1 MREPGAS
8 VSLAPANGV
17 PRVDDTSLSLPQ
29 ALQRRSDGDR
39 PSEFRR
45 GVQRFSRNRGAL
57 AGVLILCLFAIVA
70 LAAPLATTYDPEQ
83 TQLDQKLLEP
93 SAAHLLGTDH
103 LGRDILARLAYGAR
117 YSLLIG
123 FAAVSVGLLL
133 GVPLGTLCGFYGGW
147 LDLVIQRVIDVFLSL
162 PGFLL
167 ALSLVAVLGVGIN
180 NVILAVG
187 LGVVPA
193 FVRLTRASTLSIR
206 SRGYVDAA
214 RLAGARSP
222 VIIVRHILPNAL
234 APVVIQAT
242 LGIGATIL
250 TAAGLGF
257 LGLGVQQPTPE
268 WGAMLGEGRSY
279 IFSNPNLA
287 TFPGIAIFLTVMCFN
302 LAGDGLRDA
311 LDPTLTD
318 NR

>member
-1 MREPGAS
+1 MTWPRERIL
-8 VSLAPANGV
+8 V
-17 PRVDDTSLSLPQ
+17 
-29 ALQRRSDGDR
+29 RR
-39 PSEFRR
+39 FC
-45 GVQRFSRNRGAL
+45 RNRGAL
-57 AGVLILCLFAIVA
+57 AGVVVLLVFATVA
-70 LAAPLATTYDPEQ
+70 LVAPLATTYDPEQ
-83 TQLDQKLLEP
+83 TRLEQKLLEP
-93 SAAHLLGTDH
+93 SLAHLLGTDH

-117 YSLLIG
+117 FSLLIG
-123 FAAVSVGLLL
+123 FAAVGVGLAI
-133 GVPLGTLCGFYGGW
+133 GVPLGTVSGFYGGW
-147 LDLVIQRVIDVFLSL
+147 LDLVIQRVIDVFLSF

-167 ALSLVAVLGVGIN
+167 ALALVAVLGVGIS

-206 SRGYVDAA
+206 HNAYVEAA
-214 RLAGARSP
+214 RAAGAGGP
-222 VIIVRHILPNAL
+222 GIIWRHVLPNAM

-242 LGIGATIL
+242 LGLGATLL

-287 TFPGIAIFLTVMCFN
+287 TFPGIAIFLTVLGFN

-311 LDPTLTD
+311 LDPILD
-318 NR
+318 

>member
-1 MREPGAS
+1 MSEG
-8 VSLAPANGV
+8 VSLVLRKPAV
-17 PRVDDTSLSLPQ
+17 ATTSRDHEPPH
-29 ALQRRSDGDR
+29 R
-39 PSEFRR
+39 PHR
-45 GVQRFSRNRGAL
+45 GWWYRFGQNRGAV
-57 AGVLILCLFAIVA
+57 AGLVILLLFAIVA

-83 TQLDQKLLEP
+83 ARLDQKLLEP
-93 SAAHLLGTDH
+93 SPAHLLGTDH
-103 LGRDILARLAYGAR
+103 LGRDILARLAYGGR
-117 YSLLIG
+117 FSLFIG
-123 FAAVSVGLLL
+123 FAAVAVGLVI
-133 GVPLGTLCGFYGGW
+133 GVPLGTVCGFYGGW
-147 LDLVIQRVIDVFLSL
+147 LDLVIQRVIDVFLSF

-167 ALSLVAVLGVGIN
+167 ALTLVAVLGVGIT

-193 FVRLTRASTLSIR
+193 FVRLTRASTLAIR
-206 SRGYVDAA
+206 SRPYIEAA
-214 RLAGARSP
+214 RAAGASGP
-222 VIIVRHILPNAL
+222 LIIVRHILPNAL

-242 LGIGATIL
+242 LGLGATLL

-287 TFPGIAIFLTVMCFN
+287 TFPGIAIFLTVLGFN

-311 LDPTLTD
+311 LDPTLS
-318 NR
+318 

>member
-1 MREPGAS
+1 M
-8 VSLAPANGV
+8 LY
-17 PRVDDTSLSLPQ
+17 
-29 ALQRRSDGDR
+29 
-39 PSEFRR
+39 
-45 GVQRFSRNRGAL
+45 RFCRNRGAV
-57 AGVLILCLFAIVA
+57 AGLVVLCLFAVVA

-83 TQLDQKLLEP
+83 GHLEQKLLEP
-93 SAAHLLGTDH
+93 SPAHLLGTDH
-103 LGRDILARLAYGAR
+103 LGRDILARIAYGAR
-117 YSLLIG
+117 FSLLIG
-123 FAAVSVGLLL
+123 FAAVGVGLAI
-133 GVPLGTLCGFYGGW
+133 GVPLGTVSGFYGGW
-147 LDLVIQRVIDVFLSL
+147 LDLVIQRVIDVFLSF

-206 SRGYVDAA
+206 TRGYVEAA
-214 RLAGARSP
+214 RAAGARAP
-222 VIIVRHILPNAL
+222 AIIWRHVLPNAL

-242 LGIGATIL
+242 LGLGATLL

-268 WGAMLGEGRSY
+268 WGSMLGEGRSY

-287 TFPGIAIFLTVMCFN
+287 TFPGIAIFLTVLGFN

-311 LDPTLTD
+311 LDPLIE
-318 NR
+318 